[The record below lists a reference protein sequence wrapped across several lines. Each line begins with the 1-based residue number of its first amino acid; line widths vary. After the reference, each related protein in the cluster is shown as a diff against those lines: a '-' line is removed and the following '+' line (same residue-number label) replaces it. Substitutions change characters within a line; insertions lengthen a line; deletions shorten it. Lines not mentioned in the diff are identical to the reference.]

1 MKFILASA
9 SDRRKELLSRIIS
22 DFEVKISDFDEGTVE
37 VSKDIEKYVKTLA
50 EGKAKSVALNC
61 TNDSIIIG
69 ADTIVVIDD
78 NILGKPKDKDDA
90 FRMLKLLSNNV
101 HRVYSGV
108 TVINNEKQVMK
119 SECLYTEVYF
129 SELSDEEIWNVLKK
143 VCLDDKVKNLDN
155 GLDHDLENMGGILSG
170 GEKQR
175 LVLARVLIRD
185 YPILILDEVTSA
197 LDEKTAIRI
206 ENNILADNQLTLI
219 MISHHIQEE
228 IKQQLTEC
236 VELKV

>member
-1 MKFILASA
+1 MICLKFILASA

-61 TNDSIIIG
+61 TNYSIIIG

-129 SELSDEEIWNVLKK
+129 SELSDEEICRYIDTGEFLDKAGAYGIQGYGGVFVEKINGCYYNVVGLPLNLLNKMIKNVL
-143 VCLDDKVKNLDN
+143 
-155 GLDHDLENMGGILSG
+155 
-170 GEKQR
+170 
-175 LVLARVLIRD
+175 
-185 YPILILDEVTSA
+185 
-197 LDEKTAIRI
+197 
-206 ENNILADNQLTLI
+206 
-219 MISHHIQEE
+219 
-228 IKQQLTEC
+228 
-236 VELKV
+236 

>member
-1 MKFILASA
+1 M
-9 SDRRKELLSRIIS
+9 
-22 DFEVKISDFDEGTVE
+22 
-37 VSKDIEKYVKTLA
+37 
-50 EGKAKSVALNC
+50 
-61 TNDSIIIG
+61 
-69 ADTIVVIDD
+69 
-78 NILGKPKDKDDA
+78 
-90 FRMLKLLSNNV
+90 
-101 HRVYSGV
+101 
-108 TVINNEKQVMK
+108 
-119 SECLYTEVYF
+119 
-129 SELSDEEIWNVLKK
+129 
-143 VCLDDKVKNLDN
+143 CLDDRVKNLDN
-155 GLDHDLENMGGILSG
+155 GLDHELENMGGILSG

-185 YPILILDEVTSA
+185 YPILILDEATSA

>member
-1 MKFILASA
+1 MTVGCDILKFILASA

-129 SELSDEEIWNVLKK
+129 SELSDEEIWKYIDTGECLDKAGAYGIQGYGGVFVEKINGCYYNVVGLPLNLLNKMIKNVL
-143 VCLDDKVKNLDN
+143 
-155 GLDHDLENMGGILSG
+155 
-170 GEKQR
+170 
-175 LVLARVLIRD
+175 
-185 YPILILDEVTSA
+185 
-197 LDEKTAIRI
+197 
-206 ENNILADNQLTLI
+206 
-219 MISHHIQEE
+219 
-228 IKQQLTEC
+228 
-236 VELKV
+236 

>member
-1 MKFILASA
+1 MICLKFILASA
-9 SDRRKELLSRIIS
+9 SDRRKELLSRTIS

-129 SELSDEEIWNVLKK
+129 SELSDEEIWRYIDTGECLDKAGAYGIQGYGGVFVEKINGCYYNVVGLPLNLLNKMIKNVL
-143 VCLDDKVKNLDN
+143 
-155 GLDHDLENMGGILSG
+155 
-170 GEKQR
+170 
-175 LVLARVLIRD
+175 
-185 YPILILDEVTSA
+185 
-197 LDEKTAIRI
+197 
-206 ENNILADNQLTLI
+206 
-219 MISHHIQEE
+219 
-228 IKQQLTEC
+228 
-236 VELKV
+236 

>member
-1 MKFILASA
+1 MICLKFILASA

-78 NILGKPKDKDDA
+78 NILGKPKDKDDE
-90 FRMLKLLSNNV
+90 FRMLKLLINNV
-101 HRVYSGV
+101 HSVYSGV

-129 SELSDEEIWNVLKK
+129 SELSDEEIWRYIDTGECLDKAGAYGIQGYGGVFVEKINGCYYNVVGLPLNLLNKMIKNVL
-143 VCLDDKVKNLDN
+143 
-155 GLDHDLENMGGILSG
+155 
-170 GEKQR
+170 
-175 LVLARVLIRD
+175 
-185 YPILILDEVTSA
+185 
-197 LDEKTAIRI
+197 
-206 ENNILADNQLTLI
+206 
-219 MISHHIQEE
+219 
-228 IKQQLTEC
+228 
-236 VELKV
+236 

>member
-1 MKFILASA
+1 MICLKFILASA

-119 SECLYTEVYF
+119 SDCLYTEVYF
-129 SELSDEEIWNVLKK
+129 SELSDEEIWRYIDTGECLDKAGAYGIQGYGGVFVEKINGCYYNVVGLPLNLLNKMIKNVL
-143 VCLDDKVKNLDN
+143 
-155 GLDHDLENMGGILSG
+155 
-170 GEKQR
+170 
-175 LVLARVLIRD
+175 
-185 YPILILDEVTSA
+185 
-197 LDEKTAIRI
+197 
-206 ENNILADNQLTLI
+206 
-219 MISHHIQEE
+219 
-228 IKQQLTEC
+228 
-236 VELKV
+236 

>member
-1 MKFILASA
+1 MICLKFILASA

-129 SELSDEEIWNVLKK
+129 SELSDEEIWRYIDTGECLDKAGTYGIQGYGGVFVEKINGCYYNVVGLPLNLLNKMIKNVL
-143 VCLDDKVKNLDN
+143 
-155 GLDHDLENMGGILSG
+155 
-170 GEKQR
+170 
-175 LVLARVLIRD
+175 
-185 YPILILDEVTSA
+185 
-197 LDEKTAIRI
+197 
-206 ENNILADNQLTLI
+206 
-219 MISHHIQEE
+219 
-228 IKQQLTEC
+228 
-236 VELKV
+236 

>member
-1 MKFILASA
+1 MICLKFILASA

-129 SELSDEEIWNVLKK
+129 SELSDEEIWKYIDTGE
-143 VCLDDKVKNLDN
+143 CLDKAGAYGIQGFGGVFVKSINGCYYNVVGLPLNLLN
-155 GLDHDLENMGGILSG
+155 KMIKEIL
-170 GEKQR
+170 
-175 LVLARVLIRD
+175 
-185 YPILILDEVTSA
+185 
-197 LDEKTAIRI
+197 
-206 ENNILADNQLTLI
+206 
-219 MISHHIQEE
+219 
-228 IKQQLTEC
+228 
-236 VELKV
+236 